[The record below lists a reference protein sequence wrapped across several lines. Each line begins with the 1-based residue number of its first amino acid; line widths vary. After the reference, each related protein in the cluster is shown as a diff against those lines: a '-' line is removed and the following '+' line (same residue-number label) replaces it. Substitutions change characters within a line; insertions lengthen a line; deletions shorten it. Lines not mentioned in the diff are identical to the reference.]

1 MKTLRILFS
10 LALFWPAV
18 QAARAQSA
26 GEFFN
31 GGAQFYISN
40 NVADAWKKVEAGR
53 KLYPDDEKLKKL
65 EELLKQQQQQQQ
77 QQQQD
82 KQNQSQKSQNSQNQP
97 SQGKQNQEQ
106 NRQNAQKQQQN
117 QQSQQ
122 SQNNAQKEKSSSQ
135 AQQAQAMT
143 PGEAKRL
150 LDSQKGNEQILTYK
164 PPNQPENQNSPI
176 KDW

>member
-1 MKTLRILFS
+1 MKTVRIIFFS
-10 LALFWPAV
+10 GLLWLVA

-26 GEFFN
+26 DEFFN

-40 NVADAWKKVEAGR
+40 NIADAWKKVEAGR
-53 KLYPDDEKLKKL
+53 KIYPEDEKLKKL

-77 QQQQD
+77 QQN
-82 KQNQSQKSQNSQNQP
+82 KQNQSQKSQNSKNQQSKQQQNQD
-97 SQGKQNQEQ
+97 Q

-117 QQSQQ
+117 SQSQQ
-122 SQNNAQKEKSSSQ
+122 N
-135 AQQAQAMT
+135 QQAQAMT
-143 PGEAKRL
+143 PKEAKRL

-164 PPNQPENQNSPI
+164 PPNQPENQNPPI